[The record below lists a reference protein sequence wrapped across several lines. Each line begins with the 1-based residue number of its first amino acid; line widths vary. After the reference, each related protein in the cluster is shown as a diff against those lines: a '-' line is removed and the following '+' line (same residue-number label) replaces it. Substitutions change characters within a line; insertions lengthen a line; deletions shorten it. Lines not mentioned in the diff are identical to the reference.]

1 MEGGAIIGEGAE
13 GCIYAQPLWPCA
25 VDKKQEGE
33 IPQGS
38 NHTVVSKLVDKS
50 DSEHIYLETAR
61 DILGPELS
69 MKFLAGIRGMC
80 SPANDQHPP
89 SKEKLDEYNQSKDAL
104 MKWETKGFACSDLKN
119 ALTKTGITDKYNLMF
134 ISRYPS
140 TLEQWL
146 QKIEKKKIPSPFIIK
161 AINDAIPPLLN
172 ILQKFYH
179 HPTLELI
186 NMDLHHKNIFIR
198 ATGSKLQ
205 FGISDFGQCYFRRL
219 NDPNTSGKYF
229 SYYLE
234 RFYAVKIPMYVGF
247 RQVPFETRL
256 IDFCFKKNMEN
267 RDPGQVINAFVN
279 DPKVKEYQANS
290 NDIISM
296 NLDVYCAFLIKK
308 PLFIQAI
315 EMIQTICKKIKI
327 IQSGKIPEFNSLDEF
342 IFLDFCMTRFLAV
355 APLVTILEQT
365 LFLSEGLY
373 DQAKQ
378 ISTERIMGTISGTS
392 TGASGT
398 IKKPE
403 IYYLTEYINRIIL
416 APYSGSI
423 QGQGSSLVG
432 SLESVKAVDL
442 TMVWAD
448 VIAGR

>member
-13 GCIYAQPLWPCA
+13 GCVYAQPLWPCA
-25 VDKKQEGE
+25 ADRSQDGQV
-33 IPQGS
+33 PQGS
-38 NHTVVSKLVDKS
+38 DPSVVGKIVNKG
-50 DSEHIYLETAR
+50 DSEHIYLEAAR
-61 DILGPELS
+61 DILGQELS
-69 MKFLAGIRGMC
+69 LKFLAGIRGMC
-80 SPANDQHPP
+80 SPANNQHPP
-89 SKEKLDEYNQSKDAL
+89 SQDRIGDYKQSKDAL
-104 MKWETKGFACSDLKN
+104 MKWQTSQPFACTDLKG
-119 ALTKTGITDKYNLMF
+119 ALSKTGITDKYSLMF

-140 TLEQWL
+140 TLEQWA
-146 QKIEKKKIPSPFIIK
+146 ETMGKKNIPKPFIIK

-219 NDPNTSGKYF
+219 NDPNMSIPYF

-234 RFYAVKIPMYVGF
+234 RFFTVRIPMYVGF
-247 RQVPFETRL
+247 RQIPFETRL
-256 IDFCFKKNMEN
+256 IDFCFKNKMEN
-267 RDPGQVINAFVN
+267 HSPGQLIDAFIN
-279 DPKVKEYQANS
+279 DPKVKQYQASS

-296 NLDVYCAFLIKK
+296 NLDLYCAFLIKK
-308 PLFIQAI
+308 PLFIQAV
-315 EMIQTICKKIKI
+315 EMIQSITKKTRKM
-327 IQSGKIPEFNSLDEF
+327 QAGVPPELNIMSLDEF
-342 IFLDFCMTRFLAV
+342 TFLEFCMTRFLAV

-373 DQAKQ
+373 DQVKQ
-378 ISTERIMGTISGTS
+378 ISTDRVSGITRS
-392 TGASGT
+392 VSGAT
-398 IKKPE
+398 KKPE
-403 IYYLTEYINRIIL
+403 IYYLTEYINRITL

-423 QGQGSSLVG
+423 QGSSLMG
-432 SLESVKAVDL
+432 SLKSVMAVDL

-448 VIAGR
+448 VLAGK

>member
-13 GCIYAQPLWPCA
+13 GCVYAQPLWPCA
-25 VDKKQEGE
+25 ADRPKDGN
-33 IPQGS
+33 ITQGS
-38 NHTVVSKLVDKS
+38 DPSVVSKLVDKG
-50 DSEHIYLETAR
+50 DFEHVYLEAAR
-61 DILGPELS
+61 DILGQELS
-69 MKFLAGIRGMC
+69 LKFLAGIRGMC
-80 SPANDQHPP
+80 SPANDRHPP
-89 SKEKLDEYNQSKDAL
+89 PQDHIGDYKQSKDAL
-104 MKWETKGFACSDLKN
+104 MKWESTGLACGKMKS

-140 TLEQWL
+140 TLEQWMETME
-146 QKIEKKKIPSPFIIK
+146 QKKIPRPFIIK

-172 ILQKFYH
+172 VLQKFYH

-219 NDPNTSGKYF
+219 NDPNTSGPYF

-234 RFYAVKIPMYVGF
+234 RFYTVRVPMYFGF
-247 RQVPFETRL
+247 RQIPFETRL
-256 IDFCFKKNMEN
+256 IDFCFKNKLEN
-267 RDPGQVINAFVN
+267 HDPGQLINAFVN

-290 NDIISM
+290 NDIIAM
-296 NLDVYCAFLIKK
+296 NLDLYCAFLIKK
-308 PLFIQAI
+308 PLFIQAV
-315 EMIQTICKKIKI
+315 EMIQSITKKIRKLQAGVPP
-327 IQSGKIPEFNSLDEF
+327 QSNIVSMDEF
-342 IFLDFCMTRFLAV
+342 TFLEFCMTRFLAV
-355 APLVTILEQT
+355 SPLVTILEQT

-373 DQAKQ
+373 TQVKQ
-378 ISTERIMGTISGTS
+378 ISTDRIAGIGTAGLT
-392 TGASGT
+392 
-398 IKKPE
+398 KKPE

-423 QGQGSSLVG
+423 QGSSLVS

-448 VIAGR
+448 ILAGK